1 MSRYVVIGLGKFGSW
16 VARTL
21 EELGHQVIAIE
32 ADGGLVDRHA
42 EFVSRAV
49 QGDATDLAVLRGA
62 GVADV
67 DAAVISMGH
76 NLAASIL
83 ATVSLRDLGVRNIYA
98 KAASDTESRALNALG
113 VTEVI
118 IPEKEAGVRLAHRMG
133 TSEVFDYMPLGE
145 GQSIQEIA
153 IPDAWVGHTLR
164 KVAPRAQLGV
174 QVIAVRC
181 ALTDAV
187 NVPPDPDA
195 VLKDSDALI
204 VAGADK
210 ALSALARRQ
219 S

>member
-1 MSRYVVIGLGKFGSW
+1 MSRYAVIGLGKFGSW
-16 VARTL
+16 VSRTL
-21 EELGHQVIAIE
+21 EGLGHQVIAIE
-32 ADGGLVDRHA
+32 MDGVLVDRHA
-42 EFVSRAV
+42 DLVSRAV
-49 QGDATDLAVLRGA
+49 QGDASDPVVLRGA

-67 DAAVISMGH
+67 DAAVISIGED
-76 NLAASIL
+76 LAASIL
-83 ATVSLRDLGVRNIYA
+83 ATVALRDLGVQQIYV
-98 KAASDTESRALNALG
+98 KAATDTEGRALNALG

-133 TSEVFDYMPLGE
+133 SVEVLDYLPLCE
-145 GQSIQEIA
+145 GYSIQEIA
-153 IPDAWVGHTLR
+153 IPIAWVGHTLR
-164 KVAPRAQLGV
+164 TMAPRAQLGV

-187 NVPPDPDA
+187 HVPPDPDA

-210 ALSALARRQ
+210 ALSALARRK